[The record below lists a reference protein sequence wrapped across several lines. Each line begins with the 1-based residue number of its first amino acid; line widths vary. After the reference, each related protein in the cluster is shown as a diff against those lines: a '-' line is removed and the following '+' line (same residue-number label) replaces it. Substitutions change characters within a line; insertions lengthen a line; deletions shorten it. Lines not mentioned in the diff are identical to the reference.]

1 MLVEYIFD
9 YSKKGLVYIL
19 SVIIVIITIVH
30 MSVDKY
36 LLTRAY
42 LRFLLLL
49 PCKLEPR
56 AADAIERETRA
67 YMCVCAGLERGVFG
81 SCPPPRPQFI
91 GSAMIE
97 LAAVHSEH

>member
-19 SVIIVIITIVH
+19 SIIIVIITIVH

-67 YMCVCAGLERGVFG
+67 YMCVCVCRFG
-81 SCPPPRPQFI
+81 AWSVWFMSTTTASIYRFGHDRACCCP
-91 GSAMIE
+91 
-97 LAAVHSEH
+97 L